1 MNVAI
6 ILKPLTLAS
15 LLGLASFCRTPYFVV
30 MTPGKK
36 YTLMTSGFYLLLF
49 AIVPLL
55 ERYSPSGQCNPGA
68 GMMLILFIPL
78 FSALGFVISFA
89 VRAKGNRAFMGPAI
103 INGCFFVAS
112 LVLFNLG
119 RLL

>member
-1 MNVAI
+1 
-6 ILKPLTLAS
+6 
-15 LLGLASFCRTPYFVV
+15 

-49 AIVPLL
+49 ALVPLL
-55 ERYSPSGQCNPGA
+55 DRYSPGGPCTPGG
-68 GMMLILFIPL
+68 GMMLILLIPL
-78 FSALGFVISFA
+78 LSGLGFVVSFA
-89 VRAKGNRAFMGPAI
+89 FRAKGNRAFMGPAI
-103 INGCFFVAS
+103 INGCLFLGS